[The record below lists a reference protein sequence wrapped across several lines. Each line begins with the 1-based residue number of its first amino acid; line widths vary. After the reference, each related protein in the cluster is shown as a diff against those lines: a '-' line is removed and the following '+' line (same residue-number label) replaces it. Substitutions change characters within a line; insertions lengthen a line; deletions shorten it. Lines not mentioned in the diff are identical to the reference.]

1 MIRVTVLGL
10 AIDVQQRP
18 VILLGP
24 VDDALRADKAMPVW
38 IGAQET
44 ASIVAAIQ
52 GTSIGRPLTHDLMA
66 TLLEA
71 TGSHIDRV
79 TIPQLVDG
87 TFYAEVELST
97 PNGKH
102 VLDARPSDSI
112 ALAVRVGAEVWVA
125 DDVFDEV
132 AVETEGT
139 PQPTEE
145 EEIAEFKDF
154 VDHVDPDDFNI
165 EGDKSED

>member
-24 VDDALRADKAMPVW
+24 VDDAQRSDKAMPVW

-44 ASIVAAIQ
+44 ASIVAAVQ
-52 GTSIGRPLTHDLMA
+52 GTNVGRPLTHDLMA

-71 TGSHIDRV
+71 TDSRIQRV

-87 TFYAEVELST
+87 TFYAEVELVT
-97 PNGKH
+97 PSGKR

-112 ALAVRVGAEVWVA
+112 ALAVRVDAEIWVA

-132 AVETEGT
+132 AVETDPASE
-139 PQPTEE
+139 PTEE
-145 EEIAEFKDF
+145 EEIAEFRDF
-154 VDHVDPDDFNI
+154 VDHVDPDDFKT
-165 EGDKSED
+165 EEE

>member
-10 AIDVQQRP
+10 AIDIQQRP

-24 VDDALRADKAMPVW
+24 VDDTVRVGKAMPVW

-44 ASIVAAIQ
+44 ASIVAAVQ
-52 GTSIGRPLTHDLMA
+52 GTNIGRPLTHDLMA

-71 TGSHIDRV
+71 TDSHIERV
-79 TIPQLVDG
+79 TIPQLADG
-87 TFYAEVELST
+87 TFYAEVELTT
-97 PNGKH
+97 PNGKR

-112 ALAVRVGAEVWVA
+112 ALAVRVGAEIWVA

-132 AVETEGT
+132 AVDTEASPEAT
-139 PQPTEE
+139 DED
-145 EEIAEFKDF
+145 EIAEFRDF
-154 VDHVDPDDFNI
+154 VDHVDPDDFKT
-165 EGDKSED
+165 DED

>member
-24 VDDALRADKAMPVW
+24 VDDATRAGKAMPVW

-44 ASIVAAIQ
+44 ASIVAAVQ
-52 GTSIGRPLTHDLMA
+52 GTAVGRPLTHDLMA
-66 TLLEA
+66 TLLE
-71 TGSHIDRV
+71 TTKSHVARV
-79 TIPQLVDG
+79 TIPQLVEG
-87 TFYAEVELST
+87 TFYAEVELVT
-97 PNGKH
+97 PDGTH

-112 ALAVRVGAEVWVA
+112 ALAVRVGAELWVA

-132 AVETEGT
+132 AVDTENA
-139 PQPTEE
+139 PEPTEE
-145 EEIAEFKDF
+145 EEIAEFRDF
-154 VDHVDPDDFNI
+154 VEHLDPDDFKTD
-165 EGDKSED
+165 EE

>member
-24 VDDALRADKAMPVW
+24 IDDPARSDKAMPVW

-44 ASIVAAIQ
+44 ASIVAAVQ
-52 GTSIGRPLTHDLMA
+52 GTNIGRPLTHDLMA
-66 TLLEA
+66 TLLEV
-71 TGSHIDRV
+71 TESRIERV
-79 TIPQLVDG
+79 TIPRLEEG
-87 TFYAEVELST
+87 TFFAEVELVTSK
-97 PNGKH
+97 GKH
-102 VLDARPSDSI
+102 ILDARPSDSI

-132 AVETEGT
+132 AVETDAA

-145 EEIAEFKDF
+145 EEIAEFRDF
-154 VDHVDPDDFNI
+154 VEHLDPDDFKTEED
-165 EGDKSED
+165 EGDK

>member
-1 MIRVTVLGL
+1 MIRVRVLGL

-24 VDDALRADKAMPVW
+24 VEDPVRADKAMPVW

-71 TGSHIDRV
+71 TNSRIERV

-87 TFYAEVELST
+87 TFYAEVEVVT
-97 PNGKH
+97 PNGKR

-112 ALAVRVGAEVWVA
+112 ALAVRVGAEIWVA
-125 DDVFDEV
+125 DDVFDQV
-132 AVETEGT
+132 AVDTEAS
-139 PQPTEE
+139 PDSTEE
-145 EEIAEFKDF
+145 AEIAEFRDF
-154 VDHVDPDDFNI
+154 VEHVDPDDFKT
-165 EGDKSED
+165 EEE